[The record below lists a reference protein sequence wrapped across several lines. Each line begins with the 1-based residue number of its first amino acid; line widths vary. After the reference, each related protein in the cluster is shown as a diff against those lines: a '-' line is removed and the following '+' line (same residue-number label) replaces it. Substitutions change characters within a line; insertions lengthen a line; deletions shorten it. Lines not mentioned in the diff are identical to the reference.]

1 MIGQLDSL
9 SVHCVMVPGSQIN
22 VLLPGVAIDEIV
34 DNKKIS
40 HEPAGADWFVGFVEW
55 RGVSVPV
62 VSFDAMLGASVANS
76 KKKGQ
81 RVLVLNPLPERGEAS
96 RLAILSEGNPKTVT
110 IDDAAVEMELPT
122 DLDIRFAV
130 MGVNVKGRLAVIPD
144 ISALLDTFPTL

>member
-1 MIGQLDSL
+1 MIGQLDSF
-9 SVHCVMVPGSQIN
+9 SVNCVMVPGKQIN

-40 HEPAGADWFVGFVEW
+40 HEEAGADWFVGFVEW

-62 VSFDAMLGASVANS
+62 VSFDAMLGARVANS

-96 RLAILSEGNPKTVT
+96 RLAILSEGNPKR
-110 IDDAAVEMELPT
+110 LP
-122 DLDIRFAV
+122 L
-130 MGVNVKGRLAVIPD
+130 MMQ
-144 ISALLDTFPTL
+144 LLKWSFQRTWIFVLQLWGLT